1 MTYNNYSIS
10 SGKGKFYLKEKQATL
25 GYIEVPY
32 GSEGKTTFHKYSDSL
47 KGLPKY
53 LDVKE
58 ISYEGKTLK
67 FLELTLLEG
76 DDISNK
82 ISVPLKNPKGNYS
95 DETKVLI
102 SSLNSLKLGEEVTI
116 TPKTTTTTSKT
127 NGKEYK
133 NLNLYINYVN
143 TLGDNGKGLSTGFIS
158 YHDIPK
164 AIEKVVAGDKVYDFT
179 PQTEFYY
186 DKLNSLIEMFKG
198 GSNGNVNKATDTGA
212 NSTNACTSVTTNSD
226 SNDNL
231 PF

>member
-1 MTYNNYSIS
+1 MEYKNYSIS
-10 SGKGKFYLKEKQATL
+10 SSKGKFYLKEKQPTA

-32 GSEGKTTFHKYSDSL
+32 GSEGKTTFHKYVDSI

-82 ISVPLKNPKGNYS
+82 ISVPLKNQKGNYS

-102 SSLNSLKLGEEVTI
+102 SSLDSLKLGEEVTI
-116 TPKTTTTTSKT
+116 TPKSTTTTSKT

-143 TLGDNGKGLSTGFIS
+143 INGDNGKGLSTGFIP
-158 YHDIPK
+158 YNDIPK
-164 AIEKVVAGDKVYDFT
+164 LIEKIVAGDKVYDFT

-186 DKLNSLIEMFKG
+186 EKLNGLIEKFKVG
-198 GSNGNVNKATDTGA
+198 GG
-212 NSTNACTSVTTNSD
+212 TNSAPKAENKVTD
-226 SNDNL
+226 LRPQTDEETDNL